1 MFTLDEVKLRAR
13 RSNNDGN
20 KRLHFF
26 ASHFSIYFS
35 WIFLNLRL
43 SANAVTGVFFVTGLC
58 GVILF
63 SYNDPV
69 FVIIAY
75 SLWRLHIIFDICDGE
90 VARFTQK
97 FSINGAYWDYMIHSI
112 LYPATYISI
121 LFSLYIKF
129 SDVNFLYLGMVGS
142 ILISQILAVKNNYYR
157 AMLFNGNKLNIK
169 KSSNKRGAL
178 WSYIVILLTTFL
190 GFEGFLFIYTM
201 SLLFDLSS
209 LFYLLFVMFYLVS
222 LSLQTF
228 IKFVLFSRKGFYERK
243 S

>member
-1 MFTLDEVKLRAR
+1 MYTLKEVREKGKRK
-13 RSNNDGN
+13 NDKMN
-20 KRLHFF
+20 RRLHFF
-26 ASHFSIYFS
+26 ASNFS
-35 WIFLNLRL
+35 
-43 SANAVTGVFFVTGLC
+43 
-58 GVILF
+58 ILF
-63 SYNDPV
+63 SWV
-69 FVIIAY
+69 FVNLKISANGVTAIFFITGLLSSILFSTGGIMMSIVAY

-157 AMLFNGNKLNIK
+157 AMLFNGNELNIK
-169 KSSNKRGAL
+169 KSSNKRSAL
-178 WSYIVILLTTFL
+178 RSYVTILLTTFL
-190 GFEGFLFIYTM
+190 GFEGFLFIYTI
-201 SLLFDLSS
+201 SLLFNLSN
-209 LFYLLFVMFYLVS
+209 LFYLLFIVFYLVS
-222 LSLQTF
+222 LSSQTF